1 MKKALNTFSAVA
13 ATEAIQSGAC
23 TSEQLVQNCL
33 DRLQSRENEV
43 HAWQYFNPE
52 YALEQARDC
61 DRTERR
67 SALHGV
73 PVGIKDI
80 IDTADMP
87 TDYGS
92 AIFNAH
98 QPEADARCIE
108 LLKNAGAVILGKT
121 VTTEFAYL
129 NPGPTRNPHN
139 LQHTPG
145 GSSSG
150 SAAAVADQHVPL
162 ALGTQTAGSII
173 RPASYCGVVAYKPSF
188 DSYSSAGIHPF
199 APSLDT
205 LGGFARSVADLGLL
219 ANVLANKEIIVETR
233 RPKSIAMVKGPAWS
247 AAEEETHE
255 LFQLIHE
262 LMSKNDISV
271 QEVQLPLEF
280 DEINEA
286 QRFIQLKECTQNLNK
301 YYENTPDKL
310 SEKLRLDYEYGM
322 TISDNDMRHAYEL
335 VENCKKAIKTLFANH
350 ELIVTPASAGSAPL
364 AESGTGDP
372 VFNRM
377 WTAMHLPCVNLP
389 VWLKKRSLPL
399 GIQLVG
405 EFGQDARVL
414 SNALCI
420 EQYLSKK

>member
-1 MKKALNTFSAVA
+1 MRKAFNEYSAVSA
-13 ATEAIQSGAC
+13 AEAIQSGLC
-23 TSEQLVQNCL
+23 TSEQLVQDCL
-33 DRLQSRENEV
+33 QQIQNRESKV
-43 HAWQYFNPE
+43 HAWQYLDPDH
-52 YALEQARDC
+52 ALLQARQC
-61 DRTERR
+61 DREERKGV
-67 SALHGV
+67 LHGI

-80 IDTADMP
+80 IETADMP

-92 AIFNAH
+92 AIFNGH
-98 QPEADARCIE
+98 QPAADARCIK

-150 SAAAVADQHVPL
+150 SAAAVADKHVPL

-173 RPASYCGVVAYKPSF
+173 RPASFCGVVGYKPSF
-188 DSYSSAGIHPF
+188 DSYPITGIHPF
-199 APSLDT
+199 ARSLDT

-219 ANVLANKEIIVETR
+219 AKVLGSKEFKVESL
-233 RPKSIAMVKGPAWS
+233 RPERIAMIKGPAWA

-262 LMSKNDISV
+262 LLSKNDITV
-271 QEVQLPLEF
+271 QEVELPAEF

-286 QRFIQLKECTQNLNK
+286 QKVIQLKECTQNLNR
-301 YYENTPDKL
+301 YYETTPDKL
-310 SEKLRLDYEYGM
+310 SEKLRLDYEYGLA
-322 TISDNDMRHAYEL
+322 ISDSAMRHAYE
-335 VENCKKAIKTLFANH
+335 VVNNCKNTIAALLAEN
-350 ELIVTPASAGSAPL
+350 ELILTPAAAGYAPL

-377 WTAMHLPCVNLP
+377 WTAMHLPCISLP
-389 VWLKKRSLPL
+389 VIRNAKTLPL
-399 GIQLVG
+399 AVQLVAS
-405 EFGQDARVL
+405 FGGD
-414 SNALCI
+414 
-420 EQYLSKK
+420 SKLLASANWCENNLNY